1 MTVGQSVT
9 ASPPCHFKNTLQTV
23 EEPGIELHRG
33 YFQICD
39 LNNCIYRTL
48 GKECLF
54 EGKKKDKIKKKKG
67 RTFFLK
73 RGKKGFQT
81 DYYRNCGLKQSNS
94 SFTFQSACVAR
105 EQMRIFIEDCTKGKR
120 RKGKEKNC
128 SQQPVKATG
137 PKTTPPNVE
146 VWGAGFS
153 N

>member
-1 MTVGQSVT
+1 MNFTGVISKSVT
-9 ASPPCHFKNTLQTV
+9 LTTVFIGHLEKSASL
-23 EEPGIELHRG
+23 R
-33 YFQICD
+33 
-39 LNNCIYRTL
+39 
-48 GKECLF
+48 
-54 EGKKKDKIKKKKG
+54 GKKKDKIKKKKK
-67 RTFFLK
+67 RVELFLK

-94 SFTFQSACVAR
+94 SCTFQSACVAR

-146 VWGAGFS
+146 VWGGGFS